1 MHTIKL
7 EVQDSIYEHIMF
19 LLKNIN
25 KREIEIISDD
35 EFKKTVNTKMK
46 MEELFK
52 HKNVNLFESIED
64 PVSWQ
69 KNQRDEW

>member
-35 EFKKTVNTKMK
+35 EFKKTVNIKMK